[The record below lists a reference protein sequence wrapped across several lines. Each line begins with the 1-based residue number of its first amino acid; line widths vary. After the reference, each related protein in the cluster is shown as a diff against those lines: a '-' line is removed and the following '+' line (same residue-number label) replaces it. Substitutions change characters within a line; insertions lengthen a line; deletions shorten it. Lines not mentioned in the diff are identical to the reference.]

1 MKAYDAESA
10 KPVTVV
16 LHSEFYIKD
25 ALFQIVFRKDENGIT
40 VSGEWINRDFAL
52 KMNEVAAHFDIE
64 FPDWLNFEL
73 FIEKVGLKYVSSN
86 SQLKFCADIRHF
98 GKLTLDSRENPN
110 KRERS
115 YQLALDFDQKLEFS
129 SLPVIGR
136 FCDPGDGFHFKGIE
150 LRYTPEVEFLFTLL
164 SQLVIKKH
172 AIEVDVDYI
181 KSLKSKPQNNL
192 SKLPIIADSSERPR
206 NTIYWLDINKSF
218 SVLYFSKIGVS
229 LVESRVTFYLDAS
242 FTIALLRMDF
252 YELYVSTSLKKLT
265 DIGFGLGG
273 LMVTLEKPGFSLTGG
288 LYKSQEEEMLYN
300 GILGL
305 KINQYSFQALG
316 SYGEMPG
323 SGEKT
328 FFAYLMLGWP
338 LGGPPYF
345 FVNGLA
351 FGFGVNRSLK
361 LPDLNGVRTFPLVAA
376 AMGDDGDLKPNT
388 PPKQALSALSKS
400 ILPDSGQ
407 YFISAG
413 IRFLTYGVLESF
425 VLLNIEMGNRLVIS
439 LLGLSNASIP
449 PKVSGVS
456 PIVRAELALKAVVDT
471 SQGEVMLMAALTDRS
486 FLFDPSCKLT
496 GGFAIG
502 FWFKGTYSG
511 DFIVT
516 LGGCHHPAF
525 HNIHY
530 PTIQPLGV
538 TWIINNNIS
547 IKGESYFA
555 LTPSCMMA
563 GASLKLLF
571 ELGGLKAWFF
581 AAADFILKWKPFFY
595 QARVQISVGVS
606 YRISI
611 LGIGKTF
618 KVEIGAGLS
627 LWGPEFSGKVR
638 VNWYI
643 ISFTIGF
650 GANSP
655 NEPKPIEWGEF
666 ADSFIP
672 GAFEDRTAKHPL
684 GHSAPKSEARLS
696 SVSVTD
702 GLLAQYQDADGREAY
717 VVDGFRASF
726 MIEQKTPCTALFFNG
741 QKLLE
746 NQATFGI
753 VPMGLRDVRME
764 QHVTIKRLDD
774 EQPLSGLH
782 VVPERKNVPSALWGN
797 TGSDLNTPMIK
808 DAPMGMSVSAKD
820 SDSQVHIL
828 PEQGAYEESV
838 LSAREPITRIAVYR
852 QPVFEPAKDYPKEPE
867 SVLKAVR
874 TTIGR
879 NENRER
885 LLMDMASA
893 FGTWDHAK
901 MRTLADDPQAV
912 LFAVPELRTTGSAG
926 N

>member
-1 MKAYDAESA
+1 MRAYDAESA
-10 KPVTVV
+10 KTLTVV
-16 LHSEFYIKD
+16 FRSEFYIKD
-25 ALFQIVFRKDENGIT
+25 ALFQIFFLKDKDGIT
-40 VSGEWINRDFAL
+40 VSGKWINRDFAFE
-52 KMNEVAAHFDIE
+52 MNDVAAHFDIE
-64 FPDWLNFEL
+64 FPDWFNFEL
-73 FIEKVGLKYVSSN
+73 FIEKVGLKYVSSEAL
-86 SQLKFCADIRHF
+86 LKFCADIRHF
-98 GKLTLDSRENPN
+98 GKLTLDTRETPN
-110 KRERS
+110 KRKRS
-115 YQLALDFDQKLEFS
+115 YELALDFDQKLEFS

-150 LRYTPEVEFLFTLL
+150 LCYMPEVELLLTLF
-164 SQLVIKKH
+164 SQLVIKQH
-172 AIEVDVDYI
+172 AVEVNPNYI
-181 KSLKSKPQNNL
+181 QSLKPKPQNNL
-192 SKLPIIADSSERPR
+192 SKLPAIADSSEPPK
-206 NTIYWLDINKSF
+206 NTIYWLDINKGF
-218 SVLYFSKIGVS
+218 GVLYFSKIGFS
-229 LVESRVTFYLDAS
+229 LVESRITLYLDAS

-288 LYKSQEEEMLYN
+288 LYKSQEEELLYN

-376 AMGDDGDLKPNT
+376 AMGDDAGLKPDT

-400 ILPDSGQ
+400 IVPDSGQ

-525 HNIHY
+525 RNIHY
-530 PTIQPLGV
+530 PSIPPLGV
-538 TWIINNNIS
+538 TWIINDNIS

-672 GAFEDRTAKHPL
+672 GAFEDRTAKHTFRL
-684 GHSAPKSEARLS
+684 SAAKGEARLS

-702 GLLAQYQDADGREAY
+702 GLLAKYHDAAGREAY
-717 VVDGFRASF
+717 VVNGFRAGF
-726 MIEQKTPCTALFFNG
+726 LIEQKMPCTELFFNG
-741 QKLLE
+741 QKLLQ
-746 NQATFGI
+746 NQAKFGI
-753 VPMGLRDVRME
+753 VPMGLSDVRME
-764 QHVTIKRLDD
+764 QHVTIKSLDD
-774 EQPLSGLH
+774 EQPLSGLD

-797 TGSDLNTPMIK
+797 NGSDPN
-808 DAPMGMSVSAKD
+808 APMMKDMPIGMSVTAKD
-820 SDSQVHIL
+820 SFSLVHIL
-828 PEQGAYEESV
+828 PEHGAYEESV
-838 LSAREPITRIAVYR
+838 LSAREPITKEVVYHP
-852 QPVFEPAKDYPKEPE
+852 PVFEPAKIYPTEPE
-867 SVLKAVR
+867 KVLKAIR
-874 TTIGR
+874 TTIGS
-879 NENRER
+879 NKNRDQ
-885 LLMDMASA
+885 LLTETAAA
-893 FGTWDHAK
+893 FGTWDHTK
-901 MRTLADDPQAV
+901 MRTLADDPRAV
-912 LFAVPELRTTGSAG
+912 LFAVPVLRTTGSAS
-926 N
+926 